1 MAGVER
7 SRRTETSTLSQD
19 QLSIQ
24 DGATAQMTAEVIK

>member
-7 SRRTETSTLSQD
+7 SLRTETMTLLQS